1 MNIIY
6 NSKASKEADI
16 VLKSLQSAVTHV
28 LEKKERLGQY
38 AVMWDGKKTIKTMK
52 PMSS

>member
-6 NSKASKEADI
+6 NSKPSKEADI
-16 VLKSLQSAVTHV
+16 ILKSLQSAVTHV

-38 AVMWDGKKTIKTMK
+38 AVIWDAEK
-52 PMSS
+52 PIETKIFSL